1 MSTTTTNYGL
11 VKPELTDAA
20 DITAMNP
27 NWDKIDQELNKKY
40 GTDNKPTASDVGAL
54 PNNEPVPIN
63 KGGTGATT
71 VVDAR
76 VGLQFYN
83 NIEELGLSQTPTPP
97 TMDEINNALPV
108 YSRLVYDVSI
118 YYTVGTGNEN
128 VPNAYGNLIVDKSSN
143 NGRVSFMFVSK
154 GFGIWIGTFNSDN
167 TFNKWIELADASKF
181 LPLTGGTLSGSLYVK
196 KSTYPLVSINNL
208 EYGSEVELLAG
219 KHSSQLIAR
228 DVYGDTSNQRSVQL
242 NDSINT
248 PSLNTALQIV
258 NKISGSTSYYKIFG
272 EHNKPSGS
280 YTGNGSAT
288 SRMIEIGGIGNA
300 VIVICTA
307 NSTALIITASGAFG
321 KTGGSTGYFSYDTVH
336 FTNGI
341 ITIAS
346 TDGSLNASGK
356 NYTYQVL

>member
-71 VVDAR
+71 AKEALSNLGTLPIDGSKPMTSELKIVNGLAKFGANEGLAVINKYRDPANPANIYRSIKLIDGSVSDIPHMVRAVDKEGEAEKEYTLYGEHNLELIKQYFLPLDGS
-76 VGLQFYN
+76 VPMSGNTLGFNSFQQSVYGSYN
-83 NIEELGLSQTPTPP
+83 TVSLRNWKSTNDINKNGYDLSLYRNLGA
-97 TMDEINNALPV
+97 NNAL
-108 YSRLVYDVSI
+108 YLQEY
-118 YYTVGTGNEN
+118 
-128 VPNAYGNLIVDKSSN
+128 VD
-143 NGRVSFMFVSK
+143 
-154 GFGIWIGTFNSDN
+154 
-167 TFNKWIELADASKF
+167 
-181 LPLTGGTLSGSLYVK
+181 
-196 KSTYPLVSINNL
+196 
-208 EYGSEVELLAG
+208 G
-219 KHSSQLIAR
+219 KA
-228 DVYGDTSNQRSVQL
+228 
-242 NDSINT
+242 
-248 PSLNTALQIV
+248 
-258 NKISGSTSYYKIFG
+258 TSYRIFG
-272 EHNKPSGS
+272 EHNKPSGT